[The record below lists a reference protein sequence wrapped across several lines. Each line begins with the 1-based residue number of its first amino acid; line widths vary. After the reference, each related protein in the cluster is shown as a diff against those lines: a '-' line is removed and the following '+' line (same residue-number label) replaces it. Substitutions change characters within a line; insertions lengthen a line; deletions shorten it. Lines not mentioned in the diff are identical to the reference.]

1 MLSNGAVVVY
11 GRHDEYVTTTGG
23 TTGPLVVP
31 LVVFVCCVLV
41 RILRTTT
48 VHSGICSLDE
58 IKWEDG

>member
-11 GRHDEYVTTTGG
+11 GRHDEYVTTTG
-23 TTGPLVVP
+23 VVP